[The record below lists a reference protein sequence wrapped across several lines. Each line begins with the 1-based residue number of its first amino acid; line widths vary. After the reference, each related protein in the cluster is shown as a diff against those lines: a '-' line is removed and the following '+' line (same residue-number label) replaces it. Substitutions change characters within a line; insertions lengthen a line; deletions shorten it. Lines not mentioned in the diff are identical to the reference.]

1 MNTAPATPPAGRASR
16 SVRRLRGRPL
26 WWVFGVLVAGI
37 VLLLVL
43 WDWNWFKGP
52 LERRVH
58 AATGREL
65 EIAGDLDVDLGWTST
80 VRADRVRFS
89 NAAWSDAR
97 DMASAERV
105 EVDLALWPLLSGTVR
120 LPDIRLQGPE
130 LRLETGPEGRGNWV
144 LDTTPGGRFQT
155 EFRRV
160 EIDAGRLHFLDAGR
174 DTDIEVAVRTVEDAA
189 SPSPPIVVEG
199 KGRWQ
204 GNAFTLEGRADSPL
218 DLRDADSPYR
228 IDARAKAGA
237 TRAHAQGTLL
247 DPLRLRGFDLQ
258 LALAGRDLADLYPLI
273 GIAIPPTPPYTL
285 DGRFTRQGTVW
296 RYDDFEGKVGDSDLS
311 GDANVDTAGERPYLR
326 ANLQSRRLDFDDL
339 AGFVGGAPQS
349 GGGETAN
356 AEQAREAAA
365 QAARARVLP
374 DTPYR
379 LDKLRTMDADV
390 RLEAARINAPRLP
403 LDDMVA
409 HLLLEDGV
417 LRLDPLDF
425 GVANG
430 HLRTTLRMDARED
443 TLRTRADIQ
452 ARGLDLAQLLPTVEL
467 ARNAIGKVGGQL
479 RIDTTGNSVADM
491 LGRGDGKVLVGM
503 GRGSISN
510 LLMEMAGI
518 DLAEIIKF
526 ELTEDKMIPVR
537 CAFGDFDLED
547 GVMTA
552 NSLAFDTT
560 DTLLLGEG
568 RIDLGRE
575 RLDLTIRP
583 RPKDRS
589 LLSLRAP
596 LKLDG
601 SFRSPSIRPDIGA
614 LGLRGAI
621 ALALGSITPPAALLA
636 TIETGPG
643 EDTGC
648 GGQYAK

>member
-1 MNTAPATPPAGRASR
+1 MSTPPATPPTRQVAR
-16 SVRRLRGRPL
+16 SWPRVRLA
-26 WWVFGVLVAGI
+26 WWVLGALALAI
-37 VLLLVL
+37 VLLLLL

-65 EIAGDLDVDLGWTST
+65 EIAGDLDVELGWTPT
-80 VRADRVRFS
+80 VRAERVRFS
-89 NAAWSDAR
+89 NADWSEAR
-97 DMASAERV
+97 DMAQAERV
-105 EVDLALWPLLSGTVR
+105 EIDLALWPLLSGTVR
-120 LPDIRLQGPE
+120 LPGIRLQRPV
-130 LRLETGPEGRGNWV
+130 LRLETGPEGRGNWR
-144 LDTTPGGRFQT
+144 LDTTPGGRFHT
-155 EFRRV
+155 EFRRI

-174 DTDIEVAVRTVEDAA
+174 DTDIEVSVQTVDDAA

-199 KGRWQ
+199 QGRWQ
-204 GNAFTLEGRADSPL
+204 GNAFALEGRADSPL

-228 IDARAKAGA
+228 IDARATAGA

-273 GIAIPPTPPYTL
+273 GLAIPPTPPYTL
-285 DGRFTRQGTVW
+285 DGRFTRKGTVW
-296 RYDDFEGKVGDSDLS
+296 HYDDFKGKVGDSDLS

-326 ANLQSRRLDFDDL
+326 ANLQSSRLDFDDL
-339 AGFVGGAPQS
+339 AGFVGGAPQA

-356 AEQAREAAA
+356 PEQAREAAA
-365 QAARARVLP
+365 QAARTRVLP

-390 RLEAARINAPRLP
+390 RLKADRINAPRLP

-430 HLRTTLRMDARED
+430 QLRTTLLMDARED

-467 ARNAIGKVGGQL
+467 ASNAIGKVGGQL

-491 LGRGDGKVLVGM
+491 LGRGDGEVLVGM

-526 ELTEDKMIPVR
+526 ELTEDRMIPVR

-568 RIDLGRE
+568 TIDLRQE

-643 EDTGC
+643 EDSGC